1 MGWESGG
8 GGVGCVCVC
17 ESPYLQRLPFKEGDT
32 KCQKLRNSQIEVVL
46 KTVNRKPICRPKDTD
61 PVTFR
66 FLVTKTG
73 FATCRHYLNLSLP
86 KY

>member
-1 MGWESGG
+1 MLI
-8 GGVGCVCVC
+8 VGA
-17 ESPYLQRLPFKEGDT
+17 T
-32 KCQKLRNSQIEVVL
+32 RNHNEIVL

-73 FATCRHYLNLSLP
+73 FATCRHYLNLS
-86 KY
+86 